1 MGFSENLRNELDYQD
16 MQLKELSQKTG
27 ISKNTL
33 DKYLSGPKVQPGV
46 ENALKIA
53 EVLNV
58 SVEYLVTGKNSSNKI
73 DLSAEYRQ
81 LIEKYE
87 SLNQFNRKTVF
98 DLLDSLYKRSI

>member
-58 SVEYLVTGKNSSNKI
+58 SVEYLVTGKTTPNKI

-87 SLNQFNRKTVF
+87 SLNQFNRRTVF

>member
-16 MQLKELSQKTG
+16 IQLKELSQKTG

-46 ENALKIA
+46 ENAIKIA

-58 SVEYLVTGKNSSNKI
+58 SVEYLVTGINPTNKL
-73 DLSAEYRQ
+73 DLSAEYKQ
-81 LIEKYE
+81 LIEKYK

-98 DLLDSLYKRSI
+98 DLVDSLYKRSQ